1 MHLDEH
7 DRPLPEIRPLRH
19 CRLGRTVRRPADGLL
34 VAELLFD
41 RPLRKGETV
50 ITEHELV
57 NSAPYP
63 PATNY
68 ERKFRLPV
76 REFVLEVCFDP
87 AGCRPTV
94 CGISQ
99 LDDADE
105 LAVAVEALP
114 SRCTASR

>member
-1 MHLDEH
+1 M
-7 DRPLPEIRPLRH
+7 
-19 CRLGRTVRRPADGLL
+19 
-34 VAELLFD
+34 LFD

-76 REFVLEVCFDP
+76 REFVLEICFDP
-87 AGCRPTV
+87 DRSRSTASSY
-94 CGISQ
+94 SQ
-99 LDDADE
+99 LDEADE
-105 LAVAVEALP
+105 LAVPVEPQRLGARRRPELRARPVRLP
-114 SRCTASR
+114 LDLAGQLK